1 MRRHGSD
8 VIESRRRSTAGQDR
22 QPVVRFSPSPAD
34 ENEFGR
40 LIGRDGGLVVLSGD
54 RMRRVS
60 GPEWV
65 EEPRSG
71 TDGVPAVP
79 GWQHSAGFRLRVFSA
94 VLYIAGLSLLILGAV
109 GALLWGPLL
118 WCMAAG
124 LVAITV
130 ALATRG
136 GRL

>member
-1 MRRHGSD
+1 MHRRARPSASRQVQPIVRGRKWVWRLFVAMEGSW
-8 VIESRRRSTAGQDR
+8 VSG
-22 QPVVRFSPSPAD
+22 
-34 ENEFGR
+34 
-40 LIGRDGGLVVLSGD
+40 GD

-60 GPEWV
+60 GPQWV
-65 EEPRSG
+65 DEPRPG
-71 TDGVPAVP
+71 TDGFPAVP
-79 GWQHSAGFRLRVFSA
+79 WRQHPAGFRLRVFNA

-136 GRL
+136 GRI